1 MYNNI
6 LYPTD
11 GSPGAEAA
19 LTHCQQ
25 LAQAFG
31 ATVHVLYVAERL
43 EPHGLSGDV
52 EVKKQQGMV
61 GDPKGRESGMGGD
74 RKKRREVRADIQ
86 AYASS
91 LVEGVEEH
99 FENVETK
106 TEVKEGVPYEVI
118 LNYAETHDIDLILM
132 GTHGRTGLERYL
144 IGSVTEKVLRM
155 SDVPV
160 LTVRQAEA

>member
-1 MYNNI
+1 MYNHI

-11 GSPGAEAA
+11 GSPGAGAA
-19 LTHCQQ
+19 LAHCQH

-43 EPHGLSGDV
+43 GPHGLGGDV

-61 GDPKGRESGMGGD
+61 GDPKGGESGMVGD
-74 RKKRREVRADIQ
+74 RKKRREVRADIK

-91 LVEGVEEH
+91 LVESVDDQ
-99 FENVETK
+99 FEDVETR
-106 TEVKEGVPYEVI
+106 TEVKEGTPYKVI
-118 LNYAETHDIDLILM
+118 LDYAETHDIDLILM
-132 GTHGRTGLERYL
+132 GTHGRTGFERYL
-144 IGSVTEKVLRM
+144 IGSVTEKVVRM

-160 LTVRQAEA
+160 LTVRQAET